1 MHNPEMYPASWE
13 SRAFTQW
20 PSRQE
25 RGPTGPQLQEVTM
38 LEAIQLQETNRPE
51 GSRTAD
57 PQLQEGLA
65 SPEMQES
72 EPVMAED
79 VVLVATGGDA
89 PKL

>member
-1 MHNPEMYPASWE
+1 
-13 SRAFTQW
+13 
-20 PSRQE
+20 
-25 RGPTGPQLQEVTM
+25 M

-79 VVLVATGGDA
+79 VVLVATGGEA